1 MASPRS
7 LSSVSPQAVLEFW
20 FGAPGSSEHGAPRE
34 VWFKKSD
41 DFDRTVR
48 ERFMSLYEQAAQGAL
63 AHWDSAPHPLL
74 ALIIVLDQF
83 PRNMFRSDPRAFAT
97 DSQALAAAER
107 MVARAWDRELTPIER
122 SFAYLPYEH
131 AENLALQERALE
143 LFGRLA
149 QDAGLA
155 EPLDWA
161 RKHHAVI
168 ARFGRFPHRN
178 EVLGRT
184 STPEEVEFL
193 TQPGS
198 SF

>member
-1 MASPRS
+1 M
-7 LSSVSPQAVLEFW
+7 
-20 FGAPGSSEHGAPRE
+20 
-34 VWFKKSD
+34 
-41 DFDRTVR
+41 R
-48 ERFMSLYEQAAQGAL
+48 ERFASVYEQAAQGAL
-63 AHWDSAPHPLL
+63 AEWDNAPHPLL

-83 PRNMFRSDPRAFAT
+83 PRNMFRNDPRAFAT

-107 MVARAWDRELTPIER
+107 MVARGWDRELTPVER

-131 AENLALQERALE
+131 AENLAMQERALE

-149 QDAGLA
+149 QEAALA
-155 EPLDWA
+155 EPLEWA

-168 ARFGRFPHRN
+168 ARFARFPHRN
-178 EVLGRT
+178 AVLGRA
-184 STPEEVEFL
+184 STREEIEFL